1 LQLILLLE
9 DKEMATKATPSR
21 VKDDA
26 RPESELSQVLAH
38 AATIGAIYGR
48 GWGGLILLVAII
60 KATRG
65 PLGLA
70 ALATVL
76 VTALYKWWL

>member
-1 LQLILLLE
+1 MAK
-9 DKEMATKATPSR
+9 DKTPVR
-21 VKDDA
+21 VTDDA

-38 AATIGAIYGR
+38 AATVGATYGR

-76 VTALYKWWL
+76 VTAVYKWWL